1 MKSKTCCFSGHRNIP
16 ADKEEEIKIKL
27 NKELEK
33 LINKGYCFFA
43 VGGAL
48 GFDTMAAIEVLNL
61 RRKYPHIKLIM
72 VLPCK
77 DQSKYWNKAD
87 KNIYEFIKKQSDKVV
102 YTSQY
107 YKDKS
112 CILDRNRLL
121 IDNSSVCITYK
132 TKNTGGTSYTINYAK
147 EKNIKII
154 NLA

>member
-1 MKSKTCCFSGHRNIP
+1 
-16 ADKEEEIKIKL
+16 
-27 NKELEK
+27 
-33 LINKGYCFFA
+33 
-43 VGGAL
+43 
-48 GFDTMAAIEVLNL
+48 MAAIEVLNL

-102 YTSQY
+102 YTSEF

-147 EKNIKII
+147 EKNIFYKTKKEA
-154 NLA
+154 LASFLFLLFFNKRFTCHFFRLFNIH